1 VRRKEKTVLMAILIG
16 LLGLILG
23 FFLGEFFVFLSNQFD
38 ILSFMSVFGYSLG
51 FGPEGIDLN
60 LLFVQLSFGIVLNI
74 SIMGVIV
81 MIACLIIYFRRR

>member
-1 VRRKEKTVLMAILIG
+1 MRGRDRTVAKAILIG
-16 LLGLILG
+16 FLGLILG
-23 FFLGEFFVFLSNQFD
+23 FFLGEFFVFLSTQFD

-51 FGPEGIDLN
+51 FGPENVTLN
-60 LLFVQLSFGIVLNI
+60 LMFINLNFGILLNV